1 MASERERVHASEGE
15 GMTESTPQPAPSELA
30 EKVQDVLRVSQ
41 ENLPQAATTE
51 LAAEV
56 RDILGISQERAEFL
70 VSESERL
77 YVNRMRQRF
86 SELRVS
92 DRLKRTNPFLLRIR
106 GAKTVQDWAT
116 LQVQGALYASEEEA
130 VGHLLEAIA
139 KICFPGAVEPTHPD
153 DFDFETPGP
162 GNEVH
167 GYQVKM
173 SWDCMPMSSRKNLSN
188 TIRRVREEHAKFGK
202 LFVGIFAPCYGKATT
217 SKPPG
222 QEYISLA
229 SREFWEHVG
238 GGTADYDVRV
248 GEVCALLC
256 SEFRAEVLETLV
268 PALLTKLTTVAQPQI
283 GDANGT
289 LDYTRLFRR
298 VNR

>member
-1 MASERERVHASEGE
+1 
-15 GMTESTPQPAPSELA
+15 MTDGTPEPATSELA
-30 EKVQDVLRVSQ
+30 EKVQDVLRVPEESV
-41 ENLPQAATTE
+41 PQLSATE
-51 LAAEV
+51 LAARVSE
-56 RDILGISQERAEFL
+56 ILGISQERAEFL

-77 YVNRMRQRF
+77 YINRMRQRF

-92 DRLKRTNPFLLRIR
+92 ERLKRTNPFLLRIR

-116 LQVQGALYASEEEA
+116 LQVESALYASEEEA

-139 KICFPGAVEPTHPD
+139 KICFPDAIEPTYPD
-153 DFDFETPGP
+153 DFDFEVPGP
-162 GNEVH
+162 GNEVN

-188 TIRRVREEHAKFGK
+188 TIRHLREEFAKSEK
-202 LFVGIFAPCYGKATT
+202 LFVGIFAPSYGKATT
-217 SKPPG
+217 TKPKG
-222 QEYISLA
+222 QEYVSLA
-229 SREFWEHVG
+229 SREFWERVG
-238 GGTADYDVRV
+238 RGTPDYDVRV

-268 PALLTKLTTVAQPQI
+268 PALLTKLTAVAQPQI
-283 GDANGT
+283 GDANGA
-289 LDYTRLFRR
+289 LDYTKLFRR